1 MGTTANIILIKNN
14 QIFLAKVGDSL
25 AVLFKNGQAIRL
37 NDEHKVTLP
46 SESIR
51 INKSGAKVINN
62 SIEGRLNLTRAIGDM
77 SFKKNYYL
85 KFFEQAVTAYPQIT
99 NHKNSNDCE
108 FIILGCN
115 GVWDCVDVQK

>member
-46 SESIR
+46 SESTR

-62 SIEGRLNLTRAIGDM
+62 RIEGRLNLTRAIGDM

-85 KFFEQAVTAYPQIT
+85 KFFEQAVTANPQIT
-99 NHKNSNDCE
+99 SHKNSNDCE
-108 FIILGCN
+108 FIILGCD